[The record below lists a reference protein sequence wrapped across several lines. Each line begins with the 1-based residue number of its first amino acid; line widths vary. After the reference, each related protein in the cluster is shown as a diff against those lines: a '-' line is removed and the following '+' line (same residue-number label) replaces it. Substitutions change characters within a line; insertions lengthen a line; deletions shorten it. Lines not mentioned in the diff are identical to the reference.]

1 MYLIRLSYEPH
12 AGMTGDA
19 ALGAAREFNRSWV
32 ALGMPQMRVLLSP
45 FGPFGAP
52 FVQMDVTVEDLA
64 EAEAALTRIRASL
77 DPQQGALA
85 PAPTVEILRIV
96 DDPPIDE
103 EEVSKA
109 LYATVPPATTAPTH
123 DIEDETLRAA
133 EARAQDVGAE

>member
-1 MYLIRLSYEPH
+1 MYLIRLSYEPR

-64 EAEAALTRIRASL
+64 EAEAALTRLRASA
-77 DPQQGALA
+77 DPQQHAA
-85 PAPTVEILRIV
+85 APTPSVEILRIV
-96 DDPPIDE
+96 DEPPIDE
-103 EEVSKA
+103 EEIARA
-109 LYATVPPATTAPTH
+109 LRATLPPAPAG
-123 DIEDETLRAA
+123 DGAGGEDRALRAA
-133 EARAQDVGAE
+133 GHAQDTGAS